1 MGDSLLYDTYLQK
14 REYREI
20 KNFQNT
26 KSNLW
31 ITPPILELSAV
42 QHLAKRYF
50 NPRTKQKRMIFK
62 LGTGVGKT
70 LTSLEVA
77 LPFIKIFNVIN
88 QKLGRDYYV
97 HIVGFTKGVY
107 KSEFLKFPELGIITY
122 DELHNLNM
130 LKEMSLTSSAA
141 IRDKI
146 RDEYKKLKIKIVR
159 RITDTATGGMYSFD
173 GYKELYNNLFV
184 GKLPDDINETN
195 IYEEYRK
202 KRFTVNKLLL
212 DKFKNSLVIADE
224 VQLAYNSED
233 TNNYGL
239 AIQFLMD
246 YYGNDIFAVFLSA
259 TFINN
264 DKREIVSIANLVRDP
279 GTPHFKSE
287 DFFNASDKGKHYDAS
302 RLKPIYEQL
311 KGKVI
316 FLEESG
322 SDYPKLIFEGKP
334 YPIGNMI
341 ASKGIKYL
349 TFDQAKMS
357 PLHEQ
362 TFRLDS
368 LYEETTNNFI
378 ILDMVFPNPEFTYD
392 EHMAFH
398 PDKQIAEQSRKKIEN
413 GKGPNRLA
421 QVKGLYNNETCVS
434 LIRNASQE
442 WRNKIGIRVEESRDT
457 PYFTGSFLRYE
468 NLRLYSSKY
477 CLLLDLVYRIL
488 KSNPRGKIII
498 FHPFVRG
505 SGIINIGQI
514 FSENGIVD
522 DTAIPNMQSYSAEEF
537 ITQEEWIK
545 KYPGQEFRPARH
557 FVVDF
562 SVTETQKGEL
572 VDRWNAE
579 TNKYGV
585 HLKIIIGAGKI
596 KQSIDFKDTQYLI
609 IAERPNTMS
618 DFIQIKGRNVRKKS
632 LSRLP
637 PDMQTAHLHTLLSI
651 GNDPK
656 RDALEP
662 RKYMKKIA
670 EFDNIRAIEYNINKE
685 AINNYMITEFKPI
698 DQLGALPFKTEAK
711 IPNKVSSETYF
722 IGEYYRDMMS
732 EINKQIKRAFISIP
746 VWTYETLRDFVNAN
760 SSSLDTHDRLVVDPS
775 TGQSLTPAERSS
787 EQCSIFNIV
796 LRKMIYNKDTFIENK
811 NVFIFD
817 EENSIINQRYVN
829 GKIEECPNK
838 VIVEF
843 GDYLILGIVSDNAE
857 VVVDQDMFFN
867 DEVSKNINY
876 NIKLKNDE
884 LIEATAI
891 EQLLKS
897 IKDYSARRLETFS
910 YVFLFSWPERAHY
923 IFIRDYLTNK
933 NSKIPNVL
941 INMYKKLQILNGL
954 PLKNGSWY
962 DEQYDRF
969 TLNNGEFVRSGKPTE
984 IRHDNKPLIGIIADG
999 SFKVRDSR
1007 NDGTG
1012 DNRNT
1017 GRGVSCLNIVKSNIN
1032 EYLKLLD
1039 IDIGSETHTKAICNI
1054 MLKSFINKEI
1064 ESRAKGEGIRYIKL
1078 FNEP

>member
-1 MGDSLLYDTYLQK
+1 MSDSLLYDTYLQK

-20 KNFQNT
+20 KNFQNI

-31 ITPPILELSAV
+31 VTPPILELSAV

-50 NPRTKQKRMIFK
+50 NPRTMQKRMIFK

-77 LPFIKIFNVIN
+77 LPFVKIFNVIN
-88 QKLGRDYYV
+88 QKLSRDYYV

-130 LKEMSLTSSAA
+130 LKELSLTSSAA
-141 IRDKI
+141 VRDKI

-159 RITDTATGGMYSFD
+159 RITDTSAGGMYSFD

-184 GKLPDDINETN
+184 GKLPDDIDETN

-212 DKFKNSLVIADE
+212 DKFENSLVIADE
-224 VQLAYNSED
+224 VQLAYNSEN

-246 YYGNDIFAVFLSA
+246 YYGDRIFAIYLSA

-279 GTPHFKSE
+279 GTPHFKSS
-287 DFFNASDKGKHYDAS
+287 DFFSASDKGKHYDAS

-334 YPIGNMI
+334 YPIGNTI

-368 LYEETTNNFI
+368 LYEETTSNFI

-398 PDKQIAEQSRKKIEN
+398 PDKQIADQSRKKVN
-413 GKGPNRLA
+413 QDRLA

-442 WRNKIGIRVEESRDT
+442 WRNKIGIRVEENRDT

-477 CLLLDLVYRIL
+477 CLLLDTVYRIL

-537 ITQEEWIK
+537 ITQGEWVK
-545 KYPGQEFRPARH
+545 KYPGREFHPARH

-579 TNKYGV
+579 TNKYGI

-637 PDMQTAHLHTLLSI
+637 PEMQTAHLHTLLSI
-651 GNDPK
+651 GNDTK

-685 AINNYMITEFKPI
+685 AINNYMMLPDRAGIREFKPI
-698 DQLGALPFKTEAK
+698 DQLGALPFKVETK
-711 IPNKVSSETYF
+711 FPNRINSETYF
-722 IGEYYRDMMS
+722 IGEYYHDMMA

-746 VWTYETLRDFVNAN
+746 VWTYDTLRDFVNTN
-760 SSSLDTHDRLVVDPS
+760 SSSLDTHDKLTVDPS
-775 TGQSLTPAERSS
+775 TGQQLTSS
-787 EQCSIFNIV
+787 GEQYNLFNIV
-796 LRKMIYNKDTFIENK
+796 LRKMIYNKNTFIENK

-838 VIVEF
+838 VIVEY
-843 GDYLILGIVSDNAE
+843 GNYLILGIVNSNAE
-857 VVVDQDMFFN
+857 VIVDQDMFFS
-867 DEVSKNINY
+867 DEVSKSINY
-876 NIKLKNDE
+876 NIKLKQDD

-891 EQLLKS
+891 EQLLKL
-897 IKDYSARRLETFS
+897 IKDYNARKMETFS
-910 YVFLFSWPERAHY
+910 YVFLFSWPEKAHY

-933 NSKIPNVL
+933 NSKIPHVL
-941 INMYKKLQILNGL
+941 INMYKKLQLLHGL

-962 DEQYDRF
+962 DEKYDRY
-969 TLNNGEFVRSGKPTE
+969 TLENGKFVRSGKPTDMR
-984 IRHDNKPLIGIIADG
+984 IDNKPLIGMITDG

-1007 NDGTG
+1007 NDGSG

-1017 GRGVSCLNIVKSNIN
+1017 NRGVSCMNITKANIR
-1032 EYLKLLD
+1032 EYLKLLN
-1039 IDIGSETHTKAICNI
+1039 IDTGGEIHTKYICNI
-1054 MLKSFINKEI
+1054 ILKNFIDKEI
-1064 ESRAKGEGIRYIKL
+1064 QSRAKGEGIRYIKL
-1078 FNEP
+1078 FNE